1 MKISEIRQVIGKQ
14 LQGAVNDDLDIR
26 YLLTDSRQLD
36 EKHADQT
43 LFFAI
48 KTDKNDGANYIP
60 ELKAKGVKAF
70 VVGDALKALQD
81 LAAYVRSQFNGTV
94 IGITG

>member
-1 MKISEIRQVIGKQ
+1 MKISEIRQVIGEQ

-48 KTDKNDGANYIP
+48 KTDKNDGANM
-60 ELKAKGVKAF
+60 
-70 VVGDALKALQD
+70 VVSIAQRRLHHCA
-81 LAAYVRSQFNGTV
+81 
-94 IGITG
+94 